1 MRLYSLVGWILYYFS
16 KIEGEKKVNQV
27 RILYLS
33 KPVFNEDVRALK
45 NFSIKSLY
53 IRFPKVL
60 LYPIL
65 KHFISNADELND
77 MNYHVKVGETSEVKA
92 LRNFWKK
99 VIPILQ
105 KKLKFDAILSGNFV
119 YTSQQEFFR
128 VANQK
133 NIPIFILYKEG
144 MFPSDRND
152 HIKKVFYTTKKFFGE
167 KILFYNEGIRK
178 LILNSRLEGINAAN
192 TEVVGIPRF
201 DYVFNKKINSV
212 SKLIKK
218 KIVLFSFDPTAKSEY
233 LLEDNTN
240 KLSFEYKLEEFQ
252 KNIISFCK
260 ENQEYELLI
269 KSKTVP
275 QEITFLKKMLE
286 DLGIRDAHS
295 NIKIV
300 KSETIAS
307 TIKDCSY
314 VAGYSSTTLI
324 EGMLQKKT
332 IVCPDVK
339 AFFNNKSPDLFNNN
353 ELGICYVKSINELYD
368 TFLFQNNIKNNV
380 DPKIV
385 DENRKSF
392 FEQMLFKADG
402 NSSLRV
408 ENIIYES
415 FEKR

>member
-1 MRLYSLVGWILYYFS
+1 
-16 KIEGEKKVNQV
+16 
-27 RILYLS
+27 
-33 KPVFNEDVRALK
+33 
-45 NFSIKSLY
+45 
-53 IRFPKVL
+53 
-60 LYPIL
+60 
-65 KHFISNADELND
+65 
-77 MNYHVKVGETSEVKA
+77 
-92 LRNFWKK
+92 
-99 VIPILQ
+99 
-105 KKLKFDAILSGNFV
+105 
-119 YTSQQEFFR
+119 
-128 VANQK
+128 
-133 NIPIFILYKEG
+133 
-144 MFPSDRND
+144 
-152 HIKKVFYTTKKFFGE
+152 
-167 KILFYNEGIRK
+167 
-178 LILNSRLEGINAAN
+178 
-192 TEVVGIPRF
+192 
-201 DYVFNKKINSV
+201 
-212 SKLIKK
+212 
-218 KIVLFSFDPTAKSEY
+218 
-233 LLEDNTN
+233 LEDNTN
-240 KLSFEYKLEEFQ
+240 RLSFEYKLEEFQ
-252 KNIISFCK
+252 KNIVSFCK

-402 NSSLRV
+402 NS
-408 ENIIYES
+408 
-415 FEKR
+415 